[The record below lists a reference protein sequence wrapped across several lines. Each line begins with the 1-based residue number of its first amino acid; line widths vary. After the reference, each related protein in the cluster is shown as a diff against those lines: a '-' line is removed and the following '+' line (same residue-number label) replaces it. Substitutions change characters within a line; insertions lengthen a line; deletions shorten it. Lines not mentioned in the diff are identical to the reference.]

1 MEERDVK
8 VPDPF
13 GGRQP
18 TSHERM
24 AGLPWDASYQDGPAP
39 WDIGEPQPAL
49 LALAS
54 SNGFVGPVLDVGCGT
69 GENALYVASLG
80 IDVVG
85 VDVAETAL
93 AMARTKAAA
102 RGIGAEFW
110 LADALHLETLGQ
122 KFATV
127 LDCGLFHSLDGDE
140 RSRYVKSLAAAI
152 DHGGTLHVLCF
163 SDIGPDPGPH
173 PVREEELV
181 KAFRAHDGWAAPAVH
196 PVQMEWNVP
205 SQDPHPVRQASPAW
219 LATIKRV

>member
-1 MEERDVK
+1 MEGPGVK
-8 VPDPF
+8 PPDPF
-13 GGRQP
+13 GGRKP
-18 TSHERM
+18 TSHERR

-39 WDIGEPQPAL
+39 WDTGEPQPAL
-49 LALAS
+49 VALAS

-80 IDVVG
+80 IVVVG

-93 AMARTKAAA
+93 EMARTKAAA
-102 RGIGAEFW
+102 RGIEAEFIV
-110 LADALHLETLGQ
+110 ADALHLEVLGR

-140 RSRYVKSLAAAI
+140 RSRYVGSLAAAT
-152 DHGGTLHVLCF
+152 DRDGTLHVLCF
-163 SDIGPDPGPH
+163 SDKGPDPGPH

-181 KAFRAHDGWAAPAVH
+181 EAFRFHDEWEVATVH

-205 SQDPHPVRQASPAW
+205 GQGPHRGRQASGAW
-219 LATIKRV
+219 LATIKRT